1 MSLGLYVHIPFCRSK
16 CYYCDF
22 CSMPDLSRRGDYMDA
37 LEKEVRL
44 HASRYG
50 LLKPETIFIG
60 GGTPTLLE
68 TKDWHRLSRLF
79 ERYFDLSSLSE
90 WSVEGNPESVN
101 LTLART
107 LKSIG
112 VNRFSMGVQSM
123 DFRLLKAIGR
133 IHSPEEVGTAF
144 GALRQTGFDNINL
157 DLMTGLPGQTLSA
170 IDETLSWVKQFDPEH
185 VSAYGLKIEEGTP
198 FDRMERQ
205 GLLKLPEESLE
216 REMDHRIREVLRER
230 GYQHYEISNYA
241 KPGKECRHNLNY
253 WNCGSY
259 AAIGLS
265 AHGYLNGVRYENTS
279 DLNRYIRDLNH
290 ERLPVV
296 SEEAISPEEDE
307 KEWIMLRLR
316 LSEGI
321 PYSLYQARYGK
332 SFPDEKKGAIEK
344 LKGTGWIDL
353 QGERLRLTEA
363 GLDFANAVII
373 EFFE

>member
-1 MSLGLYVHIPFCRSK
+1 
-16 CYYCDF
+16 
-22 CSMPDLSRRGDYMDA
+22 MPDLSRRWDYMNA

-44 HASRYG
+44 HAARYG
-50 LLKPETIFIG
+50 LLKPDTIFIG

-68 TKDWHRLSRLF
+68 DQDWHRLSKLF
-79 ERYFDLSSLSE
+79 EHYFDLSSLSE
-90 WSVEGNPESVN
+90 WSVEGNPESVS
-101 LTLART
+101 LTLAKT

-123 DFRLLKAIGR
+123 DFSLLKAIGR
-133 IHSPEEVGTAF
+133 IHSPEEVEMAIE
-144 GALRQTGFDNINL
+144 ALRQTGFDNINL

-170 IDETLSWVKQFDPEH
+170 IDETLSWLKQFDPEH

-205 GLLKLPEESLE
+205 GRLKLPEEALE

-230 GYQHYEISNYA
+230 GYKHYEISNYA

-259 AAIGLS
+259 AAFGLS

-279 DLNRYIRDLNH
+279 DLNRYIHDLNH
-290 ERLPVV
+290 ETLPVI
-296 SEEAISPEEDE
+296 SEEVISLQEDE

-321 PYSLYQARYGK
+321 PYKLYQERYGK
-332 SFPDEKKGAIEK
+332 SFLNEKKAAIEK

-353 QGERLRLTEA
+353 QEECLRLTEA
-363 GLDFANAVII
+363 GMDFANAVIV

>member
-44 HASRYG
+44 HAARYG
-50 LLKPETIFIG
+50 LLKPDTIFIG

-68 TKDWHRLSRLF
+68 VQDWQRLSRLF
-79 ERYFDLSSLSE
+79 ERFFDLSSLSE
-90 WSVEGNPESVN
+90 WTVEGNPESIN
-101 LTLART
+101 LALAKT
-107 LKSIG
+107 IKSIG

-123 DFRLLKAIGR
+123 DFSLLKTIGR
-133 IHSPEEVGTAF
+133 IHSPEEAATAF
-144 GALRQTGFDNINL
+144 EALRQTGFDNINL

-170 IDETLSWVKQFDPEH
+170 IDETLRWVEQFDPEH
-185 VSAYGLKIEEGTP
+185 VSAYGMKIEEGTP

-216 REMDHRIREVLRER
+216 REMDHRIREFLSER

-241 KPGKECRHNLNY
+241 KPGKACRHNLNY

-279 DLNRYIRDLNH
+279 DLNRYIHDLNH
-290 ERLPVV
+290 ETLPVV
-296 SEEAISPEEDE
+296 SEEAISLQEDE

-321 PYSLYQARYGK
+321 PYALYQARYGK
-332 SFPDEKKGAIEK
+332 SFLNEKKTAIEK

-353 QGERLRLTEA
+353 QTESLRLTEA
-363 GLDFANAVII
+363 GLDFANAVIV

>member
-22 CSMPDLSRRGDYMDA
+22 CSMPDLSRRRDYMDA
-37 LEKEVRL
+37 LEKEVQL
-44 HASRYG
+44 HAARYG
-50 LLKPETIFIG
+50 RLMPETIFIG

-68 TKDWHRLSRLF
+68 DQDWHRLSRLF
-79 ERYFDLSSLSE
+79 ERFFDLSSLSE

-101 LTLART
+101 STLAKT

-123 DFRLLKAIGR
+123 DFNLLRAIGR
-133 IHSPEEVGTAF
+133 IHSPEEVMTAF
-144 GALRQTGFDNINL
+144 DALRQTGFDNINL

-205 GLLKLPEESLE
+205 GLLRLPEETLE
-216 REMDHRIREVLRER
+216 REMDHRIREVLRDR

-241 KPGKECRHNLNY
+241 KPGRACQHNLNY

-279 DLNRYIRDLNH
+279 DLNRYIQDLSH
-290 ERLPVV
+290 ETLPVI
-296 SEEAISPEEDE
+296 SEEAISPQEDE

-332 SFPDEKKGAIEK
+332 SFLNEKKAAIEK

-353 QGERLRLTEA
+353 QKESLRLTEA
-363 GLDFANAVII
+363 GLDFANAVIV